1 MKKVIYLNVFLFLL
15 AAIISCSNGSDDST
29 ADSKAAAEETH
40 TKSVSFLEDWETMQF
55 LYINDGGKM
64 DTKIDAPWNTEAAST
79 LMSDNVRM
87 DVKKEDGWE
96 VAFNF
101 MNKDGRPDFNYFGL
115 YNKYTGVLRIF
126 YYYNKEVATTAT
138 DFSFEVLL
146 DSDKTNS
153 QFYYSSLN
161 YGIPMNADVNP
172 NVNLLDA
179 GNISKTFHFLVT
191 PYSCVGRKTMIQGW
205 YAFDIDMSAYTGKSF
220 HTDGTSIKIA
230 CRTNNK
236 TDVTLGTDFKGKIG
250 GDIDISKAQASNN
263 GCSSILA
270 DIATGSSSIAKALEA
285 TGKAT
290 SKDGSAWDAAGA
302 AFEWISSGCQ
312 IASIIKKDRKDH
324 SAMVGKADLKLNATA
339 ETKGYLESELSTNVK
354 QFTMEKTVF
363 NPDSNAGK
371 GVWNIDES
379 PVIYYVQGHDI
390 SKTGIAYFYDPTS
403 FNVSINKD
411 IFPDASNIK
420 VLSYCGVYTNSVD
433 KDKNKNFRDAIGI
446 GKLEDI
452 KIWHSGAIVSK
463 AGENTL
469 DAERAKLVFFNIDKS
484 SYTIS
489 ESSSGNTVDY
499 SYYGERLCYDKKESP
514 LNFIVEP
521 EIDYTSSQNET
532 IIGNGGIDFPNLY
545 VIVILQFESGGKVF
559 HYSRTYLPKVNKITY
574 DESKNI
580 VAGIKTR
587 LETQSE
593 KIYKTE
599 YNNLMD
605 QKMRLIEI
613 MNSFPHVRF

>member
-1 MKKVIYLNVFLFLL
+1 MKKVIYLNVFCFLL
-15 AAIISCSNGSDDST
+15 AALISCSNGSDAST
-29 ADSKAAAEETH
+29 AVPMEIHSEST
-40 TKSVSFLEDWETMQF
+40 SFLDNWETMEF

-64 DTKIDAPWNTEAAST
+64 NTKIDAPWNTEAAST

-101 MNKDGRPDFNYFGL
+101 MNKDGRPDFNYLGL

-126 YYYNKEVATTAT
+126 YYYNKEVTTTAT
-138 DFSFEVLL
+138 DFSFEVIL

-153 QFYYSSLN
+153 QFYYSTLN
-161 YGIPMNADVNP
+161 YGIPMNASVNP

-179 GNISKTFHFLVT
+179 GDINKTFHFLVT
-191 PYSCVGRKTMIQGW
+191 PYSCVGRKTMNQGW

-220 HTDGTSIKIA
+220 YTDGSPIKIA

-236 TDVTLGTDFKGKIG
+236 TSITLGTDFKGKIG
-250 GDIDISKAQASNN
+250 GDIDISKASASNN
-263 GCSSILA
+263 GVSSILA
-270 DIATGSSSIAKALEA
+270 DIATGSSGIAKALDA
-285 TGKAT
+285 TGKAVE
-290 SKDGSAWDAAGA
+290 SNNPFAIAGA
-302 AFEWISSGCQ
+302 ALEWVSSGCQ

-339 ETKGYLESELSTNVK
+339 ESKGYLESELSTNVK
-354 QFTMEKTVF
+354 QFTMEKTAF
-363 NPDSNAGK
+363 NPDSNVGK

-379 PVIYYVQGHDI
+379 PVIYYVPDHYI
-390 SKTGIAYFYDPTS
+390 SENGVAYFYDPTS

-411 IFPDASNIK
+411 VFPDASNIK

-433 KDKNKNFRDAIGI
+433 RIKNQNFRDAIGI
-446 GKLEDI
+446 GSVKDI
-452 KIWHSGAIVSK
+452 TISNCYLLSTADK
-463 AGENTL
+463 NTL
-469 DAERAKLVFFNIDKS
+469 DAERAKLVFFKIDKS

-489 ESSSGNTVDY
+489 DSYNGKTVDY
-499 SYYGERLCYDKKESP
+499 SYYGERLCYDKKDSP

-521 EIDYTSSQNET
+521 EIGFSGT
-532 IIGNGGIDFPNLY
+532 GFPAFPDLY
-545 VIVILQFESGGKVF
+545 VVVILQFESGGNVF
-559 HYSRTYLPKVNKITY
+559 HYSRTYLPKVSKVSY
-574 DESKNI
+574 DEAKNI

-587 LETQSE
+587 LENQTE

-605 QKMRLIEI
+605 QKISLIEYI
-613 MNSFPHVRF
+613 NKNSIKPPRF

>member
-1 MKKVIYLNVFLFLL
+1 MKKVIYLNVFCFLL
-15 AAIISCSNGSDDST
+15 AALISCSNGSDAST
-29 ADSKAAAEETH
+29 AVPMEIHSEST
-40 TKSVSFLEDWETMQF
+40 SFLDNWETMEF

-126 YYYNKEVATTAT
+126 YYYNKEVTTTAT
-138 DFSFEVLL
+138 DFSFEVIL

-153 QFYYSSLN
+153 QFYYSTLN
-161 YGIPMNADVNP
+161 YGIPMNASVNP

-179 GNISKTFHFLVT
+179 GDINKTFHFLVT
-191 PYSCVGRKTMIQGW
+191 PYSCVGRKTMNQGW

-236 TDVTLGTDFKGKIG
+236 TNITLGTELLGKIG
-250 GDIDISKAQASNN
+250 GDIDISKASASNN

-270 DIATGSSSIAKALEA
+270 DVATGSSSIAKALEA

-302 AFEWISSGCQ
+302 AFEWVATACNISSLFT
-312 IASIIKKDRKDH
+312 KDRKDH
-324 SAMVGKADLKLNATA
+324 SAMIGKVDLKLNVTA

-354 QFTMEKTVF
+354 QFTMEKTAF
-363 NPDSNAGK
+363 NPDSNVGK

-379 PVIYYVQGHDI
+379 PVIYFIKNYYI
-390 SKTGIAYFYDPTS
+390 NNYFIAYIYDPTS

-411 IFPDASNIK
+411 VFPDATNIQ
-420 VLSYCGVYTNSVD
+420 VLSYCGVYLNNGDRT
-433 KDKNKNFRDAIGI
+433 KDNKVRNIIGI
-446 GKLEDI
+446 DSLNDI
-452 KIWHSGAIVSK
+452 GVPYNYNIAKPNLYDKIYQNLDKIVLFGNEKVTYSK
-463 AGENTL
+463 DIYDYHGE
-469 DAERAKLVFFNIDKS
+469 E
-484 SYTIS
+484 
-489 ESSSGNTVDY
+489 
-499 SYYGERLCYDKKESP
+499 LCYDKKNSF
-514 LNFIVEP
+514 LSFIVEP
-521 EIDYTSSQNET
+521 VVSFKNPSPVP
-532 IIGNGGIDFPNLY
+532 FPDLY
-545 VIVILQFESGGKVF
+545 VVVILQFESGGKVF
-559 HYSRTYLPKVNKITY
+559 HYSRTYLPKINEVSY
-574 DESKNI
+574 DEAKNI
-580 VAGIKTR
+580 VSGIKAR
-587 LETQSE
+587 FDAQPE
-593 KIYKTE
+593 KIYKLQYT
-599 YNNLMD
+599 NLID
-605 QKMRLIEI
+605 EKMRLLMELKY
-613 MNSFPHVRF
+613 F